1 MLTLIGTIIGLLGS
15 LAPEILKYFTQK
27 EKDAHELEVAKLEME
42 KIKLEGQI
50 AITTMESQAD
60 ISSEQQ
66 VYQAARQVITGW
78 KFIDGVA
85 ALYNSSVRPTIT
97 YLFMGT
103 YMLVKYAVF
112 MSYSTAGYT
121 WTQAIQ
127 AIWNTED
134 FAVFSTIMAFWFGG
148 RMMKYSL
155 ERLGLASPAQEP
167 SWMKWSSMEEKGNG
181 KTTTAPTI
189 KPPVPPVVT
198 PPGDTHGDK

>member
-27 EKDAHELEVAKLEME
+27 EKDRHEVEISKLEME
-42 KIKLEGQI
+42 KIKLQGQI
-50 AITTMESQAD
+50 TITTMESQAD

-66 VYQAARQVITGW
+66 VYQAAKQVTTGW
-78 KFIDGVA
+78 KFIDGICE
-85 ALYNSSVRPTIT
+85 LYNTSVRPTIT
-97 YLFMGT
+97 YMFMGT
-103 YMLVKYAVF
+103 YMLVKYAIF

-121 WTQAIQ
+121 WNQAIQ

-155 ERLGLASPAQEP
+155 ERLGLSKPAQEP
-167 SWMKWSSMEEKGNG
+167 SWMKWSSTEEKNGNG
-181 KTTTAPTI
+181 K
-189 KPPVPPVVT
+189 KPVVT
-198 PPGDTHGDK
+198 PPTVTPPTVTPPGVHDGR